1 MRQRICEL
9 GLWTVCRLFDSRRR
23 DIAYVRRYRSRRA
36 GRRRPVPAITPV
48 GNGAYMVKCQ
58 RLLRRTISC
67 ALPCTLTYLCDC
79 SSADVREASASGSHL
94 VIVLFNI
101 RLFGNKI
108 DDLLEVRR
116 DRSIDV
122 LCLISSMVAI

>member
-1 MRQRICEL
+1 MTVGVTGFAYSRDCSLSAYFPVAAPSFDVRQRICEL

-48 GNGAYMVKCQ
+48 GNGAYIVKFQ
-58 RLLRRTISC
+58 RLPRGTISC
-67 ALPCTLTYLCDC
+67 ALPRMLTYLRDC

-94 VIVLFNI
+94 LAWQQN
-101 RLFGNKI
+101 R
-108 DDLLEVRR
+108 
-116 DRSIDV
+116 
-122 LCLISSMVAI
+122 